1 MVVICPFLDINDG
14 WLLADNAQDFFSN
27 RRYSRTMSR
36 PASRSLQRL
45 ALVSVGLALLVPAG
59 LSAVFLAEPDAPP
72 VRMAIAKRRTAIV
85 RAAPP
90 PPVRVVEPK
99 PVVKPDGPVVASVI
113 KRPDAFDYGAWLWK
127 GDAPG
132 GGPGAGPVVV
142 TVDLRAQLLRV
153 WRGGHEI
160 GVSTILYGA
169 PDSPTPL
176 GVFPITQKD
185 ADHVSNIF
193 GSPMPYS
200 LRLTSDGVMVHAS
213 NVRSGWASNGC
224 VGLPKDF
231 ARQLFGV
238 VKLGDKVVITDG
250 KPLVGVG
257 DALPVV

>member
-1 MVVICPFLDINDG
+1 
-14 WLLADNAQDFFSN
+14 
-27 RRYSRTMSR
+27 MSR

-45 ALVSVGLALLVPAG
+45 ALVSVGLALLVPAALTVVLLG
-59 LSAVFLAEPDAPP
+59 QSDAVPVETVEAPRQAP
-72 VRMAIAKRRTAIV
+72 LV

-90 PPVRVVEPK
+90 PPVRVVETSSVAEPPK
-99 PVVKPDGPVVASVI
+99 SNVPTVVSVI
-113 KRPDAFDYGAWLWK
+113 KRPDVFDYGAWLWK
-127 GDAPG
+127 GDSEPKG
-132 GGPGAGPVVV
+132 RVLI

-185 ADHVSNIF
+185 VHHVSSIF

-200 LRLTSDGVMVHAS
+200 MRLTGDGVMVHAS

-231 ARQLFGV
+231 ARQLFDV
-238 VKLGDKVVITDG
+238 AKLGDKVVITDG

-257 DALPVV
+257 DALPLVL